1 MADRP
6 GSNIN
11 FRTSAAD
18 LADFRLFKG
27 DHRMKRP
34 MIAVL
39 AATAALAVS
48 TTAQAQISDDVV
60 KIGVTAV
67 TGVETNVGMK
77 VIGLPSQAGAETIA
91 EMTDAGKMTTCAVTI
106 QGHVVVRVAKD
117 VAEWL
122 LWQRV
127 RCTLSPPAAHDFI
140 AIISLFLATMQML
153 GLVDEHRLEPR
164 LWLTS

>member
-1 MADRP
+1 MTARAP
-6 GSNIN
+6 SV
-11 FRTSAAD
+11 RAARQCTVC
-18 LADFRLFKG
+18 LAEVTVVAV
-27 DHRMKRP
+27 
-34 MIAVL
+34 IAVRTVVVMSVV
-39 AATAALAVS
+39 AMSVVGMSGAVEN
-48 TTAQAQISDDVV
+48 DVE

-67 TGVETNVGMK
+67 TGVATNVGMK

-91 EMTDAGKMTTCAVTI
+91 EMTDAGKMTTCVVMI

-140 AIISLFLATMQML
+140 VLISLFLATMQML
-153 GLVDEHRLEPR
+153 ELVDEHRLAPR